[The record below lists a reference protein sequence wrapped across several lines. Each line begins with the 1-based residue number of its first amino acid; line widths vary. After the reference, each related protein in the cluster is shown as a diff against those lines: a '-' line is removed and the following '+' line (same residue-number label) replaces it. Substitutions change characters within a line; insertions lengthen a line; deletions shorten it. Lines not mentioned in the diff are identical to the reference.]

1 MAKKKEVKEI
11 KTPTYIPLT
20 LEEIMSDRFGRY
32 SKYII
37 QERALPD
44 ARDGLKPVQRR
55 ILYGMYHDGNT
66 HDKQHRKSAKTVGL
80 VIGNYHPHGD
90 SSVYD
95 AMVRLSQD
103 WKMREPLIDMH
114 GNNGSI
120 DDDPAAAMRYT
131 EARLSR
137 ISSTMC
143 EDLDKETVL
152 LAPNFDDTEME
163 PTVLPARFPMLLV
176 NGCTGIA
183 AGYATNMAPHNL
195 SEVIDACIHRIH
207 HPSCSLETLMTHMK
221 GPDFPTGGLVMGKAG
236 LMEAYRT
243 GKGKVI
249 VRAKTEVVE
258 AKTCRQ
264 IVITE
269 IPYEVIKCQLVKKMD
284 DIRLNKEIE
293 GILDVRDESDRNGLK
308 IVVDLKKDMDVQFVL
323 NYFYKNTDLQIS
335 YNFNNVGIVNQRPVQ
350 MSLMNMLDAF
360 IDFRKEVVLKRSAY
374 LYEKMKKRCHILE
387 GLMKAVSILDEVIQ
401 VIRLSKDK
409 ADAKVNLCE
418 RFGFTEAQAEA
429 IVVLRLYRLTNT
441 DVIQLKKEYAE
452 LVSEMEHLKTILG
465 SDSVLSSVIVK
476 ELKEIKKDFGTPRRT
491 QIQDEIEE
499 IVIDKLSMIP
509 NERVRV
515 TVSKDGY
522 VKRVSL
528 RSFAS
533 SDPYA
538 TGLKEG
544 DRLVG
549 SLECDTL
556 DTLLLFTK
564 PGNYGVLPV
573 YQADEA
579 KWKDIGSHMNKVI
592 KCSSED
598 KITSALC
605 VKNFDSYAWVI
616 TISKSGLIKKTA
628 LKEWAVQRNNRI
640 MTAMKLKKEDELL
653 KAFVAYEEDDVLLVT
668 KTGYS
673 SRYPVSIIPSTSV
686 KAQGVKAINLSKG
699 DALASACVINKES
712 SEVVLISSKG
722 SMKRIKA
729 NDLPVTNRPVK
740 GELLVKKLKTHP
752 YEILDVI
759 SGTLYD
765 QFVMQDEKAVPVM
778 FKDISLMAKDA
789 TFSNPFSFSK
799 NFSLTRGIEEVRIVD
814 LPEGVEILA
823 SDEEDEKEDSFKEPV
838 TQELQS
844 EQIHFDEDE
853 IESPTTFVELGD
865 DPDNHITLM
874 DFEDEEPHGDFEMF
888 TLFDDDND

>member
-207 HPSCSLETLMTHMK
+207 HPSCTLETLMTHMK

-249 VRAKTEVVE
+249 VRAKTEIVE

-533 SDPYA
+533 SDPFA

-564 PGNYGVLPV
+564 LGNYGVLPV

-598 KITSALC
+598 KITSTLC
-605 VKNFDSYAWVI
+605 VKNFDSYAWII

-673 SRYPVSIIPSTSV
+673 SRYPVSVIPSTSV

-722 SMKRIKA
+722 SMKRIKV
-729 NDLPVTNRPVK
+729 NDLPITNRPVK

-823 SDEEDEKEDSFKEPV
+823 SDEEDEKEDSYKEPV

-853 IESPTTFVELGD
+853 IESPTTFVELKD

>member
-1 MAKKKEVKEI
+1 MAKKKEVKEMKI
-11 KTPTYIPLT
+11 PTYIPLT

-55 ILYGMYHDGNT
+55 ILYAMYHDGNT
-66 HDKQHRKSAKTVGL
+66 YDKQHRKSAKTVGL

-90 SSVYD
+90 TSVYD

-103 WKMREPLIDMH
+103 WKIREPLIDMH

-131 EARLSR
+131 EARLSK
-137 ISSTMC
+137 ISSTLC

-195 SEVIDACIHRIH
+195 GEVVDACIHRIH
-207 HPSCSLETLMTHMK
+207 HPSCSLETLMSYMK
-221 GPDFPTGGLVMGKAG
+221 GPDFPTGGIVMGKSG
-236 LMEAYRT
+236 LMDAYRT

-249 VRAKTEVVE
+249 VRAKTEICE
-258 AKTCRQ
+258 TKTCRQ

-284 DIRLNKEIE
+284 DIRLNKDIE

-308 IVVDLKKDMDVQFVL
+308 IVVDLKKELDAQFVL
-323 NYFYKNTDLQIS
+323 NYFYKNTDLQIF
-335 YNFNNVGIVNQRPVQ
+335 YHFNNVGIVNQRPVQ
-350 MSLMNMLDAF
+350 MSLVNMLDAF

-374 LYEKMKKRCHILE
+374 LYDKMKKRCHILE

-401 VIRLSKDK
+401 VIRSSKDK

-441 DVIQLKKEYAE
+441 DVVQLKKEYAE
-452 LVSEMEHLKTILG
+452 LTAEMERLKTILG
-465 SDSVLSSVIVK
+465 SDSVLCSVIVQ
-476 ELKEIKKDFGTPRRT
+476 ELKEIKKEFGTARRT
-491 QIQDEIEE
+491 LIQDEIEE

-533 SDPYA
+533 SDPNA

-544 DRLVG
+544 DHLIG

-564 PGNYGVLPV
+564 LGNYGVLPV

-592 KCSSED
+592 KCSGDD
-598 KITSALC
+598 KIVSALC
-605 VKNFDSYAWVI
+605 VKNFDSYAWII

-628 LKEWAVQRNNRI
+628 IKEWNVQRNNRI

-653 KAFVAYEEDDVLLVT
+653 KAFVAYEDDDVLLVT
-668 KTGYS
+668 KSGYS
-673 SRYPVSIIPSTSV
+673 SRYPVAILPSTSV

-699 DALASACVINKES
+699 DTLASACAISKES

-722 SMKRIKA
+722 SMKRLKA
-729 NDLPVTNRPVK
+729 HDLPVTNRPVK

-752 YEILDVI
+752 YEILNVI
-759 SGTLYD
+759 SGSLYD
-765 QFVMQDEKAVPVM
+765 QLMIQDEKTFAITL
-778 FKDISLMAKDA
+778 KEISLMAKDA
-789 TFSNPFSFSK
+789 TFSNPYSFSK
-799 NFSLTRGIEEVRIVD
+799 NFSLIEGIEEVRIVD
-814 LPEGVEILA
+814 IPENAGETVVYEESEDEPEVQVQKKTPAIQA
-823 SDEEDEKEDSFKEPV
+823 EDEEEM
-838 TQELQS
+838 
-844 EQIHFDEDE
+844 
-853 IESPTTFVELGD
+853 ESPTTFVELD
-865 DPDNHITLM
+865 DSDSQLTLM
-874 DFEDEEPHGDFEMF
+874 AFDDEEAHGDFEMF
-888 TLFDDDND
+888 TLFDDEDD

>member
-1 MAKKKEVKEI
+1 MAKKKEIVETKV
-11 KTPTYIPLT
+11 PSYLPLT

-55 ILYGMYHDGNT
+55 ILYAMYHDGNT
-66 HDKQHRKSAKTVGL
+66 FDKAHRKSAKTVGL

-90 SSVYD
+90 TSVYD

-103 WKMREPLIDMH
+103 WKIREPLIDMH

-131 EARLSR
+131 EARLSK

-195 SEVIDACIHRIH
+195 GEVVDACIHRINY
-207 HPSCSLETLMTHMK
+207 PNCSLETLMGLLK
-221 GPDFPTGGLVMGKAG
+221 GPDFPTGGIVMGKAG
-236 LMEAYRT
+236 MMDAYRT
-243 GKGKVI
+243 GKGKVV
-249 VRAKTEVVE
+249 VRAKAEIVE
-258 AKTCRQ
+258 SKTCRQ

-284 DIRLNKEIE
+284 DIRLNKDIE
-293 GILDVRDESDRNGLK
+293 GIMDVRDESDRNGLK
-308 IVVDLKKDMDVQFVL
+308 IVVDLKKDIDAQFVL

-335 YNFNNVGIVNQRPVQ
+335 YSYNNVGIIHQRPVQ

-360 IDFRKEVVLKRSAY
+360 IDFRKEVVLKRSRY
-374 LYEKMKKRCHILE
+374 LYDKMNKRCHILE
-387 GLMKAVSILDEVIQ
+387 GLMKAVSILDEVIKI
-401 VIRLSKDK
+401 IRSSKDK
-409 ADAKVNLCE
+409 ADAKNNLCE
-418 RFGFTEAQAEA
+418 QYGFTDAQAEA

-441 DVIQLKKEYAE
+441 DVVQLKTEYAE
-452 LVSEMEHLKTILG
+452 LAAEMERLKTILG
-465 SDSVLSSVIVK
+465 SDSVLCSVIIK
-476 ELKEIKKDFGTPRRT
+476 ELKEIKKEFGTPRKT

-538 TGLKEG
+538 TGLKESDQLIG
-544 DRLVG
+544 TI
-549 SLECDTL
+549 ECDTL

-564 PGNYGVLPV
+564 LGNYGVLPV

-592 KCSSED
+592 KCSADD
-598 KITSALC
+598 KIINAMV
-605 VKNFDSYAWVI
+605 VKNFESYAWII
-616 TISKSGLIKKTA
+616 TISKSGSIKKTP
-628 LKEWAVQRNNRI
+628 LKEWNVTRNSRI
-640 MTAMKLKKEDELL
+640 MTAMKLKKDDEML
-653 KAFVAYEEDDVLLVT
+653 KAFVAYEQDDVLLVT
-668 KTGYS
+668 KSGYS
-673 SRYPVSIIPSTSV
+673 SRYPVSVIPATSV

-699 DALASACVINKES
+699 DELASACIVSKETSDVI
-712 SEVVLISSKG
+712 LISSKG
-722 SMKRIKA
+722 SMKRLKT

-752 YEILDVI
+752 YEIIEAI

-765 QFVMQDEKAVPVM
+765 QFVMADEKIHVLTI
-778 FKDISLMAKDA
+778 KDISLMAKDA
-789 TFSNPFSFSK
+789 TFSTPISFTK
-799 NFSLTRGIEEVRIVD
+799 NFFYTRGIEEVKILD
-814 LPEGVEILA
+814 IPEYAEVMEEVQEESSEEIIEVHESKNELMR
-823 SDEEDEKEDSFKEPV
+823 DEMNDDHETV
-838 TQELQS
+838 TTYVQL
-844 EQIHFDEDE
+844 D
-853 IESPTTFVELGD
+853 D

-874 DFEDEEPHGDFEMF
+874 DFEDEEPHGDFEVF
-888 TLFDDDND
+888 TLFDDED

>member
-409 ADAKVNLCE
+409 ADAKANLCE

-533 SDPYA
+533 
-538 TGLKEG
+538 
-544 DRLVG
+544 
-549 SLECDTL
+549 
-556 DTLLLFTK
+556 
-564 PGNYGVLPV
+564 
-573 YQADEA
+573 
-579 KWKDIGSHMNKVI
+579 
-592 KCSSED
+592 
-598 KITSALC
+598 
-605 VKNFDSYAWVI
+605 
-616 TISKSGLIKKTA
+616 
-628 LKEWAVQRNNRI
+628 
-640 MTAMKLKKEDELL
+640 
-653 KAFVAYEEDDVLLVT
+653 
-668 KTGYS
+668 
-673 SRYPVSIIPSTSV
+673 
-686 KAQGVKAINLSKG
+686 
-699 DALASACVINKES
+699 
-712 SEVVLISSKG
+712 
-722 SMKRIKA
+722 
-729 NDLPVTNRPVK
+729 
-740 GELLVKKLKTHP
+740 
-752 YEILDVI
+752 
-759 SGTLYD
+759 
-765 QFVMQDEKAVPVM
+765 
-778 FKDISLMAKDA
+778 
-789 TFSNPFSFSK
+789 
-799 NFSLTRGIEEVRIVD
+799 
-814 LPEGVEILA
+814 
-823 SDEEDEKEDSFKEPV
+823 
-838 TQELQS
+838 
-844 EQIHFDEDE
+844 
-853 IESPTTFVELGD
+853 
-865 DPDNHITLM
+865 
-874 DFEDEEPHGDFEMF
+874 
-888 TLFDDDND
+888 

>member
-1 MAKKKEVKEI
+1 MAKKKEIKEVKL
-11 KTPTYIPLT
+11 PTYIPWT
-20 LEEIMSDRFGRY
+20 LEDIMSDRFGRY

-55 ILYGMYHDGNT
+55 ILYAMHHDGNT
-66 HDKQHRKSAKTVGL
+66 FDKAHRKSAKTVGL

-90 SSVYD
+90 TSVYD

-103 WKMREPLIDMH
+103 WKIREPLIDMH

-131 EARLSR
+131 EARLSK

-195 SEVIDACIHRIH
+195 NEVVDATIHRIN
-207 HPSCSLETLMTHMK
+207 HPNCSLETLMGILK
-221 GPDFPTGGLVMGKAG
+221 GPDFPTGGIVMGKAG
-236 LMEAYRT
+236 LMDAYRT
-243 GKGKVI
+243 GKGKVL
-249 VRAKTEVVE
+249 VRAKAEIVDS
-258 AKTCRQ
+258 KTCRQ

-269 IPYEVIKCQLVKKMD
+269 IPYEVVKCQLVKKMD
-284 DIRLNKEIE
+284 DIRLNKDIE
-293 GILDVRDESDRNGLK
+293 GIMDVRDESDRNGLK
-308 IVVDLKKDMDVQFVL
+308 IVVDVKKDMDAQFVL

-360 IDFRKEVVLKRSAY
+360 IDFRKEVVLKRSKY
-374 LYEKMKKRCHILE
+374 LYEKMQKRCHVLE
-387 GLMKAVSILDEVIQ
+387 GLMKAVSILDEVIA
-401 VIRLSKDK
+401 VIRASKDK
-409 ADAKVNLCE
+409 ADAKKNLCE
-418 RFGFTEAQAEA
+418 KFTFTETQAEA

-441 DVIQLKKEYAE
+441 DVVQLKNEYAE
-452 LVSEMEHLKTILG
+452 LVAEMERLKTILG
-465 SDSVLSSVIVK
+465 SDAVLCSVIVK
-476 ELKEIKKDFGTPRRT
+476 ELKEIKKEFGSERRT
-491 QIQDEIEE
+491 EIQDEIQE

-544 DRLVG
+544 DKLIG

-556 DTLLLFTK
+556 DTLLLYTML
-564 PGNYGVLPV
+564 GNYGVLPV

-592 KCSSED
+592 KCSAED
-598 KITSALC
+598 KIINAVC
-605 VKNFDSYAWVI
+605 IKNFETYAWII
-616 TISKSGLIKKTA
+616 TISKSGSIKKTPVNQ
-628 LKEWAVQRNNRI
+628 WNVTRNNRI
-640 MTAMKLKKEDELL
+640 MIAMKLKKDDELL
-653 KAFVAYEEDDVLLVT
+653 KAFVAYEDDHVLLVT
-668 KTGYS
+668 KGGYS
-673 SRYPVSIIPSTSV
+673 SRYPVSAIPSTSV

-699 DALASACVINKES
+699 DDLASACVLSKDTS
-712 SEVVLISSKG
+712 DVVLISSKG
-722 SMKRIKA
+722 SMKRLKV

-752 YEILDVI
+752 YEIIDVI
-759 SGTLYD
+759 AGSLYD
-765 QFVMQDEKAVPVM
+765 QFVMSDEKIHEFM

-789 TFSNPFSFSK
+789 TFSTPVSFTK
-799 NFSLTRGIEEVRIVD
+799 NFCLTRGIEEVRIVD
-814 LPEGVEILA
+814 IPENAFNEVIEEETEVVEPVSI
-823 SDEEDEKEDSFKEPV
+823 EVVEDEQVEMNFDDLDSV
-838 TQELQS
+838 
-844 EQIHFDEDE
+844 
-853 IESPTTFVELGD
+853 TTFVQLED

-874 DFEDEEPHGDFEMF
+874 DFEDEEPHGDFEVF
-888 TLFDDDND
+888 TLFDDDMQ